1 MTVLCAPGDMWF
13 SDAAFCEMEQEV
25 PSVQVCCVCACLH
38 LLRLILSITSCG
50 ILLQVQRLCVFCDQ
64 CWVSVQTANVF
75 TQAHLKLI
83 GHGDMCTCCRH

>member
-38 LLRLILSITSCG
+38 LLRLICLSHHVAFSFKSRGCAS
-50 ILLQVQRLCVFCDQ
+50 
-64 CWVSVQTANVF
+64 SVISA
-75 TQAHLKLI
+75 
-83 GHGDMCTCCRH
+83 G